1 MRADRLLTILMLLQT
16 KGRMTARDLAE
27 RLEVSERTIYR
38 DLEALGIAGI
48 PVYTE
53 RGHGGGCELLG
64 GYQTNLT
71 GLAPAEIQALF
82 TALGGRPVADLGL
95 EQPLN
100 EAMLKLLTA
109 LPESR
114 REQAEQARQRVHLD
128 HKAWFASERHGEQH
142 LPLIRE
148 ALYREQQLFVCYG
161 IANGTHREHIMAPYG
176 LVAKAGAWFLIGEF
190 ADRPEVTVLGV
201 ANLQDVEILDLPF
214 TYPQDFNLEDYW
226 QAYCQGMEEEMP
238 LYARSLHLAPYEARH
253 LPHVLG
259 EWGYT
264 LLKSDEVATNQV
276 KNGSEA
282 RRHASARP
290 SRQTKKSAVGR
301 HTQPA
306 SRLSLQHHDG
316 SWLPLQQKKA
326 NSSLDRTRSA
336 QKKDSISNDSINSQ
350 NSASP
355 QEKNSVIHAHLKPAE
370 RPNKKNGF
378 ASSHSVQTSD
388 FKKKTRGASQHSNRP
403 ITKEKKIFIAQ
414 EKKAVSRPLNHAIQA
429 A

>member
-16 KGRMTARDLAE
+16 RGRMTARDLAE

-38 DLEALGIAGI
+38 DLEALSIAGI

-71 GLAPAEIQALF
+71 GLANTEIQALF

-114 REQAEQARQRVHLD
+114 REQAEQARQRIHLD

-148 ALYREQQLFVCYG
+148 ALYLEQQLLICHH
-161 IANGTHREHIMAPYG
+161 IANGTHREQILAPYG
-176 LVAKAGAWFLIGEF
+176 LVSKAGAWFLIGQYV
-190 ADRPEVTVLGV
+190 DRAGVNVIGV
-201 ANLQDVEILDLPF
+201 ASLQEVKMLDLPF
-214 TYPQDFNLEDYW
+214 TYPQDFNLEAYW
-226 QAYCQGMEEEMP
+226 HAYCQGMEEEMP

-264 LLKSDEVATNQV
+264 LLKSDEVTTNQV
-276 KNGSEA
+276 QNGSET

-301 HTQPA
+301 HTQPT

-326 NSSLDRTRSA
+326 ISSLDRLHNTH
-336 QKKDSISNDSINSQ
+336 KKGSIFNNSTNRQ
-350 NSASP
+350 NPERA
-355 QEKNSVIHAHLKPAE
+355 QEKNAATPLHLKPAE

-378 ASSHSVQTSD
+378 TSSLSTQTPGPY
-388 FKKKTRGASQHSNRP
+388 KKTRVASKHNNKP
-403 ITKEKKIFIAQ
+403 LAKEKKIFITQ
-414 EKKAVSRPLNHAIQA
+414 EKKAVSQPLQSATQA

>member
-16 KGRMTARDLAE
+16 KGRMTARDLSE

-38 DLEALGIAGI
+38 DLEALSIAGI

-71 GLAPAEIQALF
+71 GLTPAEIQALF
-82 TALGGRPVADLGL
+82 TTLGGKPVADLGL

-142 LPLIRE
+142 LPLIRD

-161 IANGTHREHIMAPYG
+161 IANGTHREHIIAPYG

-201 ANLQDVEILDLPF
+201 ANLQGVEILDLPF

-226 QAYCQGMEEEMP
+226 HTYCQGMEEEMP

-264 LLKSDEVATNQV
+264 LLKNDEVATNQAHT
-276 KNGSEA
+276 GSAESL
-282 RRHASARP
+282 HTSAKTP
-290 SRQTKKSAVGR
+290 RQTKKSARGR

-326 NSSLDRTRSA
+326 IPSLDRARNA
-336 QKKDSISNDSINSQ
+336 QKKVSLSNNSTNSQ
-350 NSASP
+350 NPEQA
-355 QEKNSVIHAHLKPAE
+355 QEKNAIIHTYIKPAE
-370 RPNKKNGF
+370 RSNKKNGF
-378 ASSHSVQTSD
+378 ASPLT
-388 FKKKTRGASQHSNRP
+388 A
-403 ITKEKKIFIAQ
+403 KEKKIFITQ
-414 EKKAVSRPLNHAIQA
+414 EKKAVSRPLHSTPQA